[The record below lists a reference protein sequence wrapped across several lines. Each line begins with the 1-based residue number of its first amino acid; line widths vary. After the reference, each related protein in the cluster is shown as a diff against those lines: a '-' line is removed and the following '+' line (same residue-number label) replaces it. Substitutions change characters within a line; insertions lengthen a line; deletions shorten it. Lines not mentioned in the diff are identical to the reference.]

1 MFTDEFTRAAREAA
15 EAEHAAFL
23 LRAIERR
30 EDIKAEREEQERL
43 HAEAM
48 ARFDKKRKIWV
59 VTAEDSSGDGV
70 YVVRICATKE
80 IAEQYIERFHD
91 LHEHYLEPA
100 EWDVDTECP
109 ERRTLWKIHLDN
121 DGTVTAEHSLPCD
134 YARHWAMTFHDGSA
148 MVESTQGREAAL
160 KLAREQ
166 LGEMKAGNA

>member
-59 VTAEDSSGDGV
+59 VTAEDSCGDGV
-70 YVVRICATKE
+70 YAVRICATKE

-109 ERRTLWKIHLDN
+109 ERRTLWRIHLDN
-121 DGTVTAEHSLPCD
+121 DGTVMAECALPCD
-134 YARHWAMTFHDGSA
+134 HALHWGMTLLSGRVL
-148 MVESTQGREAAL
+148 VESTQGREAAL